1 MTVTLADIS
10 AAAKALEGH
19 IVRTPT
25 VPAPGL
31 SAELG
36 CDLRLK
42 LETQQHTGSFKPR
55 GAFVKIQSLGEG
67 QRRAGVI
74 AMSAGN
80 HAQGVAFWAGRLGIP
95 AVIVMPKATPFSKVE
110 RTRSFGAKVELHGA
124 NLSEAAE
131 HAEKLS
137 SRDEL
142 TFVHPYDDPHVIA
155 GQGTLALEMLADAP
169 DLDCLVIPI
178 GGGGMASGIA
188 VAAKALKPGIEIV
201 GVQAKL
207 YPSMAQALANQPP
220 TSGGDTLAEGIAVKA
235 PGRITREIIRKH
247 VSEIL
252 LLDESAIED
261 AVQNLAESQKLVA
274 EGAGAAGVAAIHTN
288 PARFRGRC
296 VGTVICGGNIDSRML
311 ASVLMRGLVRDGRMA
326 RIRVELSDAPG
337 QLAAV
342 ATLIAAAGGNIVESY
357 HQRLFQDVPIKHA
370 ELDVVIE
377 TRNLDHVH
385 EILDRLRDAGFP
397 PRLLSVNK
405 EAGAVL

>member
-1 MTVTLADIS
+1 MAVTLADIR
-10 AAAKALEGH
+10 AASEALKDH
-19 IVRTPT
+19 IVRTPIVRAT
-25 VPAPGL
+25 GL

-55 GAFVKIQSLGEG
+55 GAFVKIHNLTEA
-67 QRRAGVI
+67 QRQAGVI

-110 RTRSFGAKVELHGA
+110 RTSAYGAKIELQGA
-124 NLSEAAE
+124 NLSEAAD
-131 HAEKLS
+131 HAEKLAA
-137 SRDEL
+137 RDGL

-155 GQGTLALEMLADAP
+155 GQGTLALEMLEDAP
-169 DLDCLVIPI
+169 DLDCLVTPI

-188 VAAKALKPGIEIV
+188 IAAKALKPGIEII
-201 GVQAKL
+201 GVQARL
-207 YPSMAQALANQPP
+207 YPSMAQVLANQPP

-235 PGRITREIIRKH
+235 PGKITREIIRKH

-274 EGAGAAGVAAIHTN
+274 EGAGAAGVAAIFGN
-288 PARFRGRC
+288 PERFRGRC
-296 VGTVICGGNIDSRML
+296 VGTVVCGGNIDSRML

-370 ELDVVIE
+370 ELDVVVE

-385 EILDRLRDAGFP
+385 EILGRLREAGFP
-397 PRLLSVNK
+397 TRLLSATK
-405 EAGAVL
+405 EAGTVL